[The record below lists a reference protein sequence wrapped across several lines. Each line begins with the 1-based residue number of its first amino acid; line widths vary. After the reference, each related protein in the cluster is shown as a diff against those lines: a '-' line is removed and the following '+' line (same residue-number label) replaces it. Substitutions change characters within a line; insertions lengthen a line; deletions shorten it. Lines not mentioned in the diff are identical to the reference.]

1 MKTIITGVTSFRNHG
16 VEALVT
22 TLIEQLRLRLPQ
34 PEFLVL
40 DRVPEFDAS
49 RLQDKDVRFALDLT
63 AKPHFSTRLRS
74 VILKLS
80 NQVEAL
86 ARDYQSTL
94 REFQSADLVVATGG
108 DVFAS
113 EYGHRSLLSHLAPLQ
128 VARDLGKPFFF
139 AAHSIGPFKSAADKK
154 AFVEVA
160 RDSAGISVR
169 EGKSYEYVTKELGL
183 PESLVSHTADA
194 AFLLGV
200 PAPDRLARF
209 RAYHGFGT
217 GRPVIALTPS
227 QAICNWMNS
236 DYEQHFQTWCAVVE
250 MLLRELDAGIIL
262 VPHVQEISPKN
273 DDRVLATQLVRHF
286 NFDPRLQI
294 AGGDYSASEFKGIIS
309 QCDMV
314 VSERMHSCI
323 AGLSSAVCTVAIGY
337 SIKAEGILGD
347 LFDPEQIRGGLL
359 LPVKEFLD
367 PAFACEKVRQAWNMR
382 DAVKARL
389 TERLPGVRQK
399 AALTFDLI
407 ARRMTTVGRTSR

>member
-22 TLIEQLRLRLPQ
+22 TLVEQLRSRLPQ

-49 RLQDKDVRFALDLT
+49 RVRETDVRFALDLT
-63 AKPHFSTRLRS
+63 AKPHFSSRLRAM
-74 VILKLS
+74 ILKLS

-94 REFQSADLVVATGG
+94 REFQTADLVVATGG

-139 AAHSIGPFKSAADKK
+139 AAHSIGPFKSAADRK
-154 AFVEVA
+154 AFLDVA
-160 RDSAGISVR
+160 KDAAGISVR
-169 EGKSYEYVTKELGL
+169 EGKSYDYVTRELGL
-183 PESLVSHTADA
+183 PQDLVAHTADA
-194 AFLLGV
+194 AFLLKL
-200 PAPDRLARF
+200 PAPERLARL
-209 RAYHGFGT
+209 RVYHGFHGS
-217 GRPVIALTPS
+217 RPVIALTPS

-236 DYEQHFQTWCAVVE
+236 DYDQHFRTWCAVVD
-250 MLLRELDAGIIL
+250 MLLRELDAGIIF

-273 DDRVLATQLVRHF
+273 DDRVLATELVRHF

-337 SIKAEGILGD
+337 SVKAEGILGD
-347 LFDPEQIRGGLL
+347 LFDPNQIRDGLL
-359 LPVKEFLD
+359 LPVKDFLD
-367 PAFACEKVRQAWNMR
+367 PAFACEKVRRAWGMR
-382 DAVKARL
+382 QAVKARL
-389 TERLPGVRQK
+389 EERLPGVREK
-399 AALTFDLI
+399 AARTFDLI
-407 ARRMTTVGRTSR
+407 ATRMSSGK